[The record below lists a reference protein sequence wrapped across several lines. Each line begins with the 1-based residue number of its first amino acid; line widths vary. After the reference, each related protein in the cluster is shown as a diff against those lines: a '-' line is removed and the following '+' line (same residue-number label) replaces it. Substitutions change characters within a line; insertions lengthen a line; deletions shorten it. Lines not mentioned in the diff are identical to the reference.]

1 MAGINPATPRNR
13 LRYIWIWAGVWLLYM
28 VQPLDEAWHR
38 PQTWERVL
46 GLAAVVG
53 FCAVYGYGFTVMR
66 RHMRRTGDR
75 HLASGAVLVAL
86 MATLALVLGIA
97 IGQDAMGTLVYVSVI
112 ALFGLPSRFAWPV
125 VLLCVAAAAGLPR
138 LIDGWKPNDDLAMSV
153 FVAGLAVWGVAQI
166 VQRNAQLAA
175 AHAEIARL
183 AVAAE
188 RNRFARDLHD
198 LLGHSLTVVSVK
210 TELAARMI
218 RLAPDRA
225 EAELADVQR
234 LAREALADVRAA
246 VSGYRGV
253 SLESELAAARTALDA
268 AGIEADV
275 PTNASAVPTERQEL
289 FAWAVREAV
298 TNVVRHSQARH
309 CRIEVTP
316 TSLAVVDDGRGP
328 SRKAEDAPHGHG
340 LAGLRERVD
349 AAGGTLTVARAP
361 GGGFAL
367 RVAVP
372 EPAESDG
379 ESALPA
385 SELPSTRPDA
395 PAAREAAR

>member
-1 MAGINPATPRNR
+1 M
-13 LRYIWIWAGVWLLYM
+13 
-28 VQPLDEAWHR
+28 
-38 PQTWERVL
+38 
-46 GLAAVVG
+46 
-53 FCAVYGYGFTVMR
+53 
-66 RHMRRTGDR
+66 
-75 HLASGAVLVAL
+75 
-86 MATLALVLGIA
+86 
-97 IGQDAMGTLVYVSVI
+97 
-112 ALFGLPSRFAWPV
+112 
-125 VLLCVAAAAGLPR
+125 
-138 LIDGWKPNDDLAMSV
+138 
-153 FVAGLAVWGVAQI
+153 
-166 VQRNAQLAA
+166 
-175 AHAEIARL
+175 
-183 AVAAE
+183 
-188 RNRFARDLHD
+188 
-198 LLGHSLTVVSVK
+198 
-210 TELAARMI
+210 
-218 RLAPDRA
+218 
-225 EAELADVQR
+225 QR

-328 SRKAEDAPHGHG
+328 SRKAEDAPDGHG

-379 ESALPA
+379 EAALPA